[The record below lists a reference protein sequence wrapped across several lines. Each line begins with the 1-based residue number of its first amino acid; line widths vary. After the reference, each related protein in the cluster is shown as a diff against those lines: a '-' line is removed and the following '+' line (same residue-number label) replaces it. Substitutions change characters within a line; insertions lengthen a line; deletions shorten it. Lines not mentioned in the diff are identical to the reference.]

1 MAETVGSS
9 FCRGFGVCQHSNMQ
23 NILILQ
29 VSHFLREMV
38 ERMFSTCL
46 LNARSCRKCG
56 TGVSLYTMD
65 VCTFHGF

>member
-9 FCRGFGVCQHSNMQ
+9 FCAGFGVCQLSNMQ
-23 NILILQ
+23 IILMLQ
-29 VSHFLREMV
+29 VSLFFKRNGGTHVFD
-38 ERMFSTCL
+38 L
-46 LNARSCRKCG
+46 LAQRPLLSE